1 MQFSGGEGCLVDN
14 PAYAL
19 NHFADTVNHIEY
31 VFAHRYIDLDVIV
44 KPLDEVL
51 QHRSLKRQL
60 CHQVAWVGIGEEV
73 LHLFLKGLL
82 VLDGITTVNGRA
94 TCTSTM

>member
-1 MQFSGGEGCLVDN
+1 MQFGGGEGCLIDD

-19 NHFADTVNHIEY
+19 NHLADTVNHIEY
-31 VFAHRYIDLDVIV
+31 VFTHRDINLDVII

-60 CHQVAWVGIGEEV
+60 RHQVAWVRIGKEV
-73 LHLFLKGLL
+73 LHLFLECLL

-94 TCTSTM
+94 TSVSTM